1 MRTVEHVSVSEFIF
15 DLEVL
20 DEDFDIEEDSLMA
33 ESSPNAEF
41 NYHMED
47 IYG

>member
-1 MRTVEHVSVSEFIF
+1 MRTAEHVSVSEFIF

-20 DEDFDIEEDSLMA
+20 DEDFDIEDELMSETA
-33 ESSPNAEF
+33 PDAEF